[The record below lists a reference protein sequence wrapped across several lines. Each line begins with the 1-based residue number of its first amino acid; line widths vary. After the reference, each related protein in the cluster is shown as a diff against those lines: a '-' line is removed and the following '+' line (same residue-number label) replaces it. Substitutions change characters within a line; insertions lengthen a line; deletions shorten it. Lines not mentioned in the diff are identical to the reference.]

1 MDEIDGCGSGDR
13 GGIQALIAIIKQ
25 SKVPII
31 CICNDRQNRKL
42 QTLITYCFD
51 LKFMKPNIRDIQ
63 KRISAIAKNEGLS
76 VSDQQLETLI
86 ASTGGSDL
94 RQIINILQMWK
105 RFDNPLDISK
115 DESVMIN
122 NFDAANKLL
131 NHGEV
136 SLHKNYPTFR
146 QKMDLF
152 FIDYD
157 FIPLLVQESYLNSFS
172 ERESMQD
179 VEDMATAAEMIS
191 FGD

>member
-1 MDEIDGCGSGDR
+1 
-13 GGIQALIAIIKQ
+13 
-25 SKVPII
+25 
-31 CICNDRQNRKL
+31 
-42 QTLITYCFD
+42 
-51 LKFMKPNIRDIQ
+51 MKPNIRDIQ

-94 RQIINILQMWK
+94 RQIIN
-105 RFDNPLDISK
+105 
-115 DESVMIN
+115 
-122 NFDAANKLL
+122 
-131 NHGEV
+131 HGEV
-136 SLHKNYPTFR
+136 SLQKNYPTFR

-152 FIDYD
+152 FIDYE